1 MVEQLTCCSEKQ
13 SISMATGNEPN
24 ARTGLVSVFLSY
36 GVTENTHEN
45 CADDQKLLDFSC
57 YNSGLR
63 NVKTGLTYI
72 F

>member
-1 MVEQLTCCSEKQ
+1 
-13 SISMATGNEPN
+13 MATGNEPN